1 MRDGPAFPKEWLR
14 QPIYDLATW
23 TNGLAFRDFQ
33 FSPSGWPVIKI
44 AELKEG
50 VTEQTRFTRQTF
62 EDRYHVKH
70 GDMLFS
76 WSGNPDTSID
86 VFWWRWGD
94 GWLNQHIFKVEP
106 TDVDT
111 RYFYYLLRYLRP
123 AFAEIARNK
132 QTTGLG
138 HVTMEDLKALPV
150 GVPPLGLQRGIGE
163 VLGSLDDKIELNRR
177 MNQTLEDLC
186 RALFKFWFVDFG
198 PVRAKKEGRWKKG
211 QCLPGMPAD
220 MWDLWPSEF
229 EESEIGEI
237 PKGWKVGPVSSVVDI
252 NPERRLVRGEAA
264 PYVEM
269 GRLPT
274 SAARVTGFVARA
286 FASGSRFRN
295 GDTLVARITPC
306 LENGK
311 TAFVDFLPD
320 GQVGWGSTEFLV
332 LSPKRPLPTQW
343 PYLLARTE
351 DFRTHLIQNMTGTS
365 GRQRAPAECL
375 DSFFVTVP
383 SLEVAVRFSSV
394 VAPWFESMKRSD
406 DESITLASARDALLP
421 KLLSGEIRVRQNDGG
436 G

>member
-1 MRDGPAFPKEWLR
+1 M
-14 QPIYDLATW
+14 
-23 TNGLAFRDFQ
+23 
-33 FSPSGWPVIKI
+33 S
-44 AELKEG
+44 
-50 VTEQTRFTRQTF
+50 
-62 EDRYHVKH
+62 
-70 GDMLFS
+70 
-76 WSGNPDTSID
+76 
-86 VFWWRWGD
+86 
-94 GWLNQHIFKVEP
+94 
-106 TDVDT
+106 
-111 RYFYYLLRYLRP
+111 
-123 AFAEIARNK
+123 
-132 QTTGLG
+132 
-138 HVTMEDLKALPV
+138 
-150 GVPPLGLQRGIGE
+150 
-163 VLGSLDDKIELNRR
+163 
-177 MNQTLEDLC
+177 
-186 RALFKFWFVDFG
+186 
-198 PVRAKKEGRWKKG
+198 
-211 QCLPGMPAD
+211 AD